1 MAERDDRRPP
11 SSRDV
16 AGEDFLFHLY
26 RGSEL
31 LQDNRVHDAK
41 AELEHALSL
50 QPSDPKGQDLLGIV
64 YFRLGL
70 YPRAIAIYERL
81 IQLHPEAL
89 EPRINLALSY
99 LKTGQP
105 SQARFELERVV
116 EQNPSHSRAWGY
128 LGLAFQ
134 RLGDYERAG
143 YAFSAGG
150 HDGMARRLVE
160 LSMTAAASLSL
171 RPPSASQGDLS
182 EVAAAALQEGD
193 REAMTFRQSE
203 IERLRG
209 PGSNQHDTVSAPPH
223 PSNEPPGNL
232 PPLPPLPLSRQ
243 PSGSWAAIEVG
254 HGAIAPPPPRVPQ
267 INISGPTT
275 TPFGPEPSVAQLN
288 AGVSLGAHN
297 SHREH
302 AAAAPQSA
310 PTRSTSS
317 AGPRRASV
325 VARDNLL
332 VFPRDLRVG
341 LHPSG
346 LVLVQASSS
355 FAARLEAVRSLSYA
369 AGYGTSQ
376 LLRRT
381 RGRTGEEPL
390 GGAAAPISE
399 ITGKGEIVLGPAR
412 GQKLEPILL
421 EEDHF
426 YLREEA
432 LIGFETSVA
441 YENGRLP
448 AGDGEAIGMVQL
460 RGPGTVVAQLPESTS
475 ALEIIDARTTAVRA
489 FLVLGWI
496 GRLVPRALLASEAP
510 AGARG
515 FVAFTGEG
523 MVLVD
528 GR

>member
-1 MAERDDRRPP
+1 MAQRDDRRPP
-11 SSRDV
+11 PSRDV

-41 AELEHALSL
+41 AELEQALSL

-105 SQARFELERVV
+105 AQARSELERVV
-116 EQNPSHSRAWGY
+116 ELNPGHSRAWGY

-160 LSMTAAASLSL
+160 LSMTAATSLSL
-171 RPPSASQGDLS
+171 RPAPPDPPPAQ
-182 EVAAAALQEGD
+182 EEIRKVAGVAFQELD
-193 REAMTFRQSE
+193 REAQAFRTDDP
-203 IERLRG
+203 ERLPENAPLSRDALGPPPSARAPMSRRG
-209 PGSNQHDTVSAPPH
+209 IGTWSAIEPGREAIA
-223 PSNEPPGNL
+223 
-232 PPLPPLPLSRQ
+232 PLPPRMPVF
-243 PSGSWAAIEVG
+243 A
-254 HGAIAPPPPRVPQ
+254 
-267 INISGPTT
+267 GPVT
-275 TPFGPEPSVAQLN
+275 TPFGVEHSAAILNHAQASLTSASPSMAPAGPPSVPARPL
-288 AGVSLGAHN
+288 
-297 SHREH
+297 
-302 AAAAPQSA
+302 AAAP
-310 PTRSTSS
+310 RK
-317 AGPRRASV
+317 ASEL
-325 VARDNLL
+325 ARENLL
-332 VFPRDLRVG
+332 VFPRDLRIARHV
-341 LHPSG
+341 SG
-346 LVLVQASSS
+346 VVLVQAVSG
-355 FAARLEAVRSLSYA
+355 FAAKLEAVRSLSYA
-369 AGYGTSQ
+369 TGYGTSQ

-381 RGRTGEEPL
+381 RGRASDEPL
-390 GGAAAPISE
+390 GGAATPISE
-399 ITGKGEIVLGPAR
+399 ITGKGEIVLGPAA
-412 GQKLEPILL
+412 GQRLEAILL
-421 EEDHF
+421 EDDPI
-426 YLREEA
+426 YLREDA
-432 LIGFETSVA
+432 LVGFETSVA

-448 AGDGEAIGMVQL
+448 VGDGEAVAMVQL
-460 RGPGTVVAQLPESTS
+460 RGPGTVIAELPQTS
-475 ALEIIDARTTAVRA
+475 SSLEIIDARTTAIRA
-489 FLVLGWI
+489 ATVLGWV

-515 FVAFTGEG
+515 FVAFAGEG